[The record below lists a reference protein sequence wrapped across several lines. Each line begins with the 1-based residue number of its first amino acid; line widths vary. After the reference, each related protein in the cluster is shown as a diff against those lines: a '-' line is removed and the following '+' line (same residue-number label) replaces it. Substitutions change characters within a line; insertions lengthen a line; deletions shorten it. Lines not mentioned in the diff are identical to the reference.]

1 MLYSR
6 RASCW
11 ISWKPSPVAS
21 PVERGAV
28 VSEGAEVGAAMIK
41 EDNIFARGAKVK
53 RIIGLHG
60 RSVVAVEE
68 IGDLHGEKV
77 VEVDES
83 DLLDLLQKHLV
94 QVQLDL
100 LPPLI

>member
-1 MLYSR
+1 
-6 RASCW
+6 
-11 ISWKPSPVAS
+11 
-21 PVERGAV
+21 
-28 VSEGAEVGAAMIK
+28 MIK
-41 EDNIFARGAKVK
+41 EDNIFARVAKVK

-94 QVQLDL
+94 EVQLDL

>member
-1 MLYSR
+1 
-6 RASCW
+6 
-11 ISWKPSPVAS
+11 
-21 PVERGAV
+21 
-28 VSEGAEVGAAMIK
+28 MIK

-53 RIIGLHG
+53 RIGLHG